1 MRCLAGSS
9 GALRFLCKRKGG
21 QGAARGSVWFQWLQS
36 CRAAVK
42 VESLAQQTAEDVPDA
57 GFDNGEAEK
66 WDPLPAMKS
75 SFRRDESHMPHA
87 IFALCRQAYKG
98 AQAGTFGT

>member
-1 MRCLAGSS
+1 MGSDGWLWIGIDSFVMRYLAGSS

-66 WDPLPAMKS
+66 WGPTACHEVKLP
-75 SFRRDESHMPHA
+75 
-87 IFALCRQAYKG
+87 
-98 AQAGTFGT
+98 T

>member
-1 MRCLAGSS
+1 MGSDGWLWIGIDSFVMRCLAGSS
-9 GALRFLCKRKGG
+9 GALRFLCERKGG

-66 WDPLPAMKS
+66 WGPTACHEVKLP
-75 SFRRDESHMPHA
+75 
-87 IFALCRQAYKG
+87 
-98 AQAGTFGT
+98 T

>member
-1 MRCLAGSS
+1 MLSAFYAKGKEAKALPEVPFGSNGCRVVGLLSRWNPLHSKQRKTSQMLASTM
-9 GALRFLCKRKGG
+9 
-21 QGAARGSVWFQWLQS
+21 ARP
-36 CRAAVK
+36 K
-42 VESLAQQTAEDVPDA
+42 
-57 GFDNGEAEK
+57 NG
-66 WDPLPAMKS
+66 DPLPAMKS